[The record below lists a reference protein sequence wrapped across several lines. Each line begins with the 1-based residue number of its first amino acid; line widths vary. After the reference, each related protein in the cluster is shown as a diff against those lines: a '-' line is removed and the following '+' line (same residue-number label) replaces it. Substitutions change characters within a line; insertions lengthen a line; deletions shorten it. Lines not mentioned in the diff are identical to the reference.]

1 LREQILTTD
10 TTDTA
15 AVVVTMVSETIIWY
29 GK

>member
-10 TTDTA
+10 TTDSTA
-15 AVVVTMVSETIIWY
+15 IAITMVAETIIWY